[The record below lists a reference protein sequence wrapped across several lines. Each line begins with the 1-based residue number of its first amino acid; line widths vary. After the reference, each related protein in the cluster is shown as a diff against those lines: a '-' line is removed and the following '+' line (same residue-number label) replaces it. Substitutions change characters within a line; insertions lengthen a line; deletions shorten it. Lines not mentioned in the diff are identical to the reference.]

1 METGHEIWNLE
12 CEEPV
17 YVRATEDSGQQIGV
31 NIKMDFKKQHL
42 KQDFSPWKDY
52 NLQKTESGSNE
63 ANYHLPCGC

>member
-42 KQDFSPWKDY
+42 K
-52 NLQKTESGSNE
+52 
-63 ANYHLPCGC
+63 